1 MKSIDYLK
9 NSKTVFW
16 DFDGVIKDSVKV
28 KSEAF
33 EQLFSP
39 FGNKIANKVRSHH
52 EENGGMS
59 RFDKLPIY
67 LGWAEQNLEQQ
78 NVDKYEKK
86 FSLLVKE
93 KVINSDWV
101 AGIYNFLK
109 SNYKKQ
115 QFFLLTATPQQEIED
130 IVSKINISDFFIE
143 IIGSP
148 VKKKDAIKRIIVD
161 FSIDTEESLMIG
173 DSDVDY
179 EAAVVN
185 KVPFILRKTNLN
197 KSLQKKMNGLMIKN
211 YKY

>member
-1 MKSIDYLK
+1 MKQSDCLKSAKSI
-9 NSKTVFW
+9 FW
-16 DFDGVIKDSVKV
+16 DFDGVIKDSVEV

-33 EQLFSP
+33 ERLFSP
-39 FGNKIANKVRSHH
+39 FGNQTSRKIRAHH
-52 EENGGMS
+52 EANGGMS

-67 LGWAEQNLEQQ
+67 LGWAGQNLSKQ
-78 NVDKYEKK
+78 NIDKYEKK

-101 AGIYNFLK
+101 AGVYSFLK

-148 VKKKDAIKRIIVD
+148 VKKKDAIKRIMVN
-161 FSIDTEESLMIG
+161 FSIAPEESLMIG
-173 DSDVDY
+173 DSDVD
-179 EAAVVN
+179 
-185 KVPFILRKTNLN
+185 
-197 KSLQKKMNGLMIKN
+197 
-211 YKY
+211 